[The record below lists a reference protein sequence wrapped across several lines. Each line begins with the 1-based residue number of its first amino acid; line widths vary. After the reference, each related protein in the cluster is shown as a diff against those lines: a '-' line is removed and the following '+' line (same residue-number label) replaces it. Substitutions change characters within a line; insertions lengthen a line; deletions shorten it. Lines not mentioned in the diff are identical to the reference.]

1 MTIETV
7 ASRLQIHDGDRLAV
21 LGADEDGLETI
32 QPLPDEIELVDDVAI
47 ADVVLAFAHT
57 FEDFELRLGD
67 VEGSSAAAHLWVL
80 YPKDQRIDLEQFE
93 EVADRNGFELTHQ
106 EPIDATWSA
115 VHLSR

>member
-7 ASRLQIHDGDRLAV
+7 AARLQIHDGDRLAV
-21 LGADEDGLETI
+21 LGADEDALETI
-32 QPLPDEIELVDDVAI
+32 QPLPDEIELVDDVAL

-57 FEDFELRLGD
+57 FADFELRLGE
-67 VEGSSAAAHLWVL
+67 VENSTAAAHLWVL
-80 YPKDQRIDLEQFE
+80 YPKDEHIDLDEFE
-93 EVADRNGFELTHQ
+93 SVADRNGFELTHH